1 MSYLRNHK
9 LLLLIIGV
17 LLVANIGLL
26 YFYVLN
32 RKTSSPRK
40 QLTEQEMRDHAKK
53 KVMNEVGLNAEQ
65 ADIYD
70 SLRTRQFKTMK
81 PLFKDITK
89 SKEEFFSLIYQ
100 EGVSDSTLNSYAA
113 KIGEK
118 QMELDVSTFHYF
130 QSIKALCNAEQKP
143 KMDSFIKQIIK
154 RIINNGG
161 PGPRKPSPE
170 KKENK

>member
-26 YFYVLN
+26 YFFVVN
-32 RKTSSPRK
+32 KETPPRP
-40 QLTEQEMRDHAKK
+40 QQVSAKD
-53 KVMNEVGLNAEQ
+53 KVIKEVGFNDEQ
-65 ADIYD
+65 ASIYD
-70 SLRTRQFKTMK
+70 SLRTKQFKTMK
-81 PLFKDITK
+81 PLFKGIIK

-118 QMELDVSTFHYF
+118 QMALDVSTFHYF
-130 QSIKALCNAEQKP
+130 QSIKALCNEEQKP
-143 KMDSFIKQIIK
+143 KMDSFIKQIVK

-161 PGPRKPSPE
+161 GGGPRRSSPE
-170 KKENK
+170 KKDGK